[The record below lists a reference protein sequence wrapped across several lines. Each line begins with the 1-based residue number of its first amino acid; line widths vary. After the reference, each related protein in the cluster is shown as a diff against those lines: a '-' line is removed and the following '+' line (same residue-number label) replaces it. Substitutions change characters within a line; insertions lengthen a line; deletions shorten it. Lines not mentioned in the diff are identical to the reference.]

1 MSRREIMETIGN
13 RIRFI
18 RKKQNLKQVDFANRV
33 LVSASYISKVESG
46 KEIPSDIFVKLVA
59 LEFDISYEWLKDG
72 KGEIQISKT
81 RYDYFE
87 RNTAIQIDDLPKEV
101 YELND
106 SIKTLLQ
113 SNSTFRIMCLSE
125 IYTNLLKILKL
136 EMCDNEKDLIIEI
149 LSDYLG
155 NLEELAEKL
164 NTIANESDYDKKST
178 FYISSFVKST
188 QKLFQD
194 LADLLVKS

>member
-1 MSRREIMETIGN
+1 MDTIGN
-13 RIRFI
+13 RIKFI
-18 RKKQNLKQVDFANRV
+18 RKKENLRQVDFASRV

-81 RYDYFE
+81 SYDYFE
-87 RNTAIQIDDLPKEV
+87 RNSSFQTDKLPEEV

-106 SIKTLLQ
+106 SMEKLLQ
-113 SNSTFRIMCLSE
+113 SNSTFRKMCLSE
-125 IYTNLLKILKL
+125 VYANILKILKL
-136 EMCDNEKDLIIEI
+136 EIGDNEKDLIIEI

-155 NLEELAEKL
+155 NLEELIERL
-164 NTIANESDYDKKST
+164 NTIANETDYEKKSA
-178 FYISSFVKST
+178 FYISSHVKDT
-188 QKLFQD
+188 EKLFRNVS
-194 LADLLVKS
+194 DLLIKP